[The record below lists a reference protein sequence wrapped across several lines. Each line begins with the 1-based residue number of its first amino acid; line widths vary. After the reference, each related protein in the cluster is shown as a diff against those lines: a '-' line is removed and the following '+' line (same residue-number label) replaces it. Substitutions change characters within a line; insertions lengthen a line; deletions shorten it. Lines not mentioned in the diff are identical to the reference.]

1 MKVIAR
7 RLWQE
12 PAAAIG
18 LLTSLA
24 LVALALAS
32 SASWSA
38 STIAGIL
45 APLLSGLGIR
55 QLVSPAPPAQEPA
68 DDRGPAEA

>member
-1 MKVIAR
+1 MRVIAR
-7 RLWQE
+7 TVWQE

-18 LLTSLA
+18 LLTS
-24 LVALALAS
+24 VALIALAVLS
-32 SASWSA
+32 GASWDA

-55 QLVSPAPPAQEPA
+55 QLVSPAPPAQETT
-68 DDRGPAEA
+68 DERGPAEA